1 MSIDMKSREKNK
13 IKINILYVITVE
25 EISKEIKNC
34 EGQII
39 TSNLLTYNSKL
50 SSDEIEIGGLVE
62 KLIL

>member
-1 MSIDMKSREKNK
+1 MKSREKNK

-39 TSNLLTYNSKL
+39 TCNLLTYNSKL